1 MIGSDAIESVLGS
14 RPEGQNADLGPY
26 VRAAVRAGLA
36 VVPVS
41 PTDKMP
47 LDMRTAVQ
55 KRADDAD
62 AQEAAKGRGVVAYQK
77 ARSKSGVHVATTD
90 TDRAVKYFARAE
102 KQHGVVNFGIE
113 VGRSGLVV
121 VDADNAADR
130 EKFEAEYLERTGHA
144 ISATVLSPGKF
155 DEATNEWVH
164 RDGGHYYFTV
174 PAGMDRPDSG
184 SVSRDGW
191 TAYWVNRLVLAPPSK
206 RAEGPYRWQGAVRP
220 LPEFLRAD
228 IEAWGQVR
236 AERLA
241 RERVAGPIDDW
252 SAATPW
258 DALLEPDGW
267 TATGHTDS
275 CGCPTWTAPGP
286 HDNPKSAVAHEDG
299 CTHEAYFS
307 PNLHLW
313 TDNPPDGLADYVRQF
328 RTQTLSKIQY
338 EAWTKFAGRI
348 GDACA
353 SWGIAQLPPEHAA
366 EDFAIGDAPAPAEST
381 WKRIDLGAIAR
392 GNNEAQQPTIFPR
405 SDGRFLLYPG
415 LTHSFHG
422 ESESGKSLVLQWVC
436 VLEMGS
442 GHHVLYLDYESD
454 PVSVTRRLVD
464 MGATVEQIETYFDY
478 RLPEAAPDSTPGDRA
493 AFLGLLTPGKYSL
506 AVIDGVT
513 ASIGTFGA
521 SSQSNDDV
529 NLWTRK
535 LPRALA
541 TRTGAAVAMVDHVTK
556 DKDSR
561 GRYAIGAQAKMA
573 DITGAAY
580 MVEPDRD
587 APVGKGTVGK
597 IRLRIGKDRPSE
609 VRRHCTD
616 YRAGDH
622 SHLVGDVI
630 VDSTGDT
637 LSLSLVSGA
646 GKQVDASVATARR
659 PKLMESISRSIESA
673 MDDGETEWSAAAVE
687 RRVTGQGA
695 RIRANVKALVT
706 EGYLANDP
714 INNRLTFVRP
724 YREADD
730 MEVRSALPAGDPYA
744 DDAQAAK

>member
-14 RPEGQNADLGPY
+14 RPEGANADLVPY
-26 VRAAVRAGLA
+26 ARAAVRAGLA
-36 VVPVS
+36 VLPVS
-41 PTDKMP
+41 PTEKIP
-47 LDMRTAVQ
+47 LDMRTAAQ
-55 KRADDAD
+55 KRTDDAD
-62 AQEAAKGRGVVAYQK
+62 AQNAAKVWGVVTYQK

-90 TDRAVKYFARAE
+90 TDRAAKYFARAE
-102 KQHGVVNFGIE
+102 KQFGTVNFGIE

-121 VDADNAADR
+121 VDADNAADT
-130 EKFEAEYLERTGHA
+130 EKFEAEYLEHTGQS
-144 ISATVLSPGKF
+144 ITPTVLSPGKY
-155 DEATNEWVH
+155 ENGVWVH

-174 PAGMDRPDSG
+174 PDGMSRPDSG
-184 SVSRDGW
+184 SISRNGW
-191 TAYWVNRLVLAPPSK
+191 SAYWVNRLILAPPSK
-206 RAEGPYRWQGAVRP
+206 REEGPYRWHGGIRP
-220 LPEFLRAD
+220 LPDFLRAD
-228 IEAWGQVR
+228 VEAWGQVR

-241 RERVAGPIDDW
+241 RDRVIGPIDDW

-258 DALLEPDGW
+258 ELLLEPDGW
-267 TATGHTDS
+267 TATGRMDS

-313 TDNPPDGLADYVRQF
+313 TDNPPEGLADYVRQNH
-328 RTQTLSKIQY
+328 TQTMSKIQY
-338 EAWTKFAGRI
+338 AAWMRFAGRI
-348 GDACA
+348 GEACA
-353 SWGIAQLPPEHAA
+353 QLNIADRPPEHDPD
-366 EDFAIGDAPAPAEST
+366 EFAIGDAVAPVEST

-392 GNNEAQQPTIFPR
+392 GNNEAQQPTIFVR

-422 ESESGKSLVLQWVC
+422 ESESGKSLILQWVC
-436 VLEMGS
+436 VIEIKQ

-454 PVSVTRRLVD
+454 PVSVTRRLLD
-464 MGATVEQIETYFDY
+464 MGATAEEIETYFDY
-478 RLPEAAPDSTPGDRA
+478 RLPETAPDATPGDRS
-493 AFLGLLTPGKYSL
+493 AFLGLLTPDKYSL

-513 ASIGTFGA
+513 ASIGTFGV

-529 NLWTRK
+529 NAWTRK
-535 LPRALA
+535 LPRAIA

-580 MVEPDRD
+580 MVEPDKD
-587 APVGKGTVGK
+587 SPVGKGIVGR

-609 VRRHCTD
+609 VRRYCTD

-637 LSLSLVSGA
+637 LSLTLVPGV
-646 GKQVDASVATARR
+646 GKQLDASDATARR
-659 PKLMESISRSIESA
+659 PKLMESISRSIEAA
-673 MDDGETEWSAAAVE
+673 MADGETEWSAAAIE
-687 RRVTGQGA
+687 RRVKGQAA
-695 RIRANVKALVT
+695 RIRASVKVLVT
-706 EGYLANDP
+706 EGHLANNP
-714 INNRLTFVRP
+714 INNRLTFVRQ

-730 MEVRSALPAGDPYA
+730 MEVSHEMPSGDPLA
-744 DDAQAAK
+744 IGHEAAE